1 MVKINL
7 KEGTD
12 LEFDMLIEGNI
23 NKLES
28 LGLCIQED
36 RFEIKLPCVFA
47 NSKVSCSIPILE
59 GIVLPGEKNI
69 SLEVVID
76 GKVYRPFEQT
86 VEFEKPVSIQTQL
99 STIEESVK
107 EPVVAMRAMSVVKK
121 QPIAETPEVTEPVKE
136 AIVAEQKAS
145 ITKHPS
151 HILMLLKNRTSDL
164 LTKVNESKI
173 PAKVALRDITIKL
186 NQVPIQNAN
195 LVKFWEKMNSAS
207 NIVTENINTDQEALT
222 SLKNLN
228 VILTK
233 LLEK

>member
-36 RFEIKLPCVFA
+36 KFELKLPCVFA

-59 GIVLPGEKNI
+59 GIVLPGEKTI

-86 VEFEKPVSIQTQL
+86 VEFEKPVSIQTHL
-99 STIEESVK
+99 ATIEESTK
-107 EPVVAMRAMSVVKK
+107 TPVVAMRAMSVVKK
-121 QPIAETPEVTEPVKE
+121 QPVVETQEIAEPIKETPVV
-136 AIVAEQKAS
+136 EQKVNKS
-145 ITKHPS
+145 PS
-151 HILMLLKNRTSDL
+151 HILTLLKNRTSDL
-164 LTKVNESKI
+164 LVKVEESKI

-195 LVKFWEKMNSAS
+195 LLKFWEKMNSAS
-207 NIVTENINTDQEALT
+207 NIVTENINTDQEAVT

-228 VILTK
+228 IILTK